1 MRLEGW
7 EKRLAEIVEAA
18 RSRPYELGAHD
29 CFRLAC
35 AAVEALTGVDHW
47 AAWQGKYKTKREAL
61 ALIAQY
67 GSTFTDAAT
76 KLFDVEP
83 IEMNFAHRG
92 DIAEIV
98 DASGEKH
105 LGVVI
110 DARVACFV
118 DSRLQFIPRS
128 ACRHAWR
135 IG

>member
-1 MRLEGW
+1 MRLDGW
-7 EKRLAEIVEAA
+7 EKRLADIVEAA
-18 RSRPYELGAHD
+18 RAHPYQLGQHD

-35 AAVEALTGVDHW
+35 AVVEALTGVDHW
-47 AAWQGKYKTKREAL
+47 PAWEGKYTTKREAL

-83 IEMNFAHRG
+83 IAMNFAHRG

-98 DASGEKH
+98 DPSGEKH

-110 DARVACFV
+110 GAHVVALGEKGVAF
-118 DSRLQFIPRS
+118 LPRS